1 MKAGLIIATLSLT
14 AVTAAYKSVKRD
26 SKVQDLKQ
34 TSLSAMP
41 ADNSFTIH
49 FKPFPPNELDINA
62 SPQQL
67 VEFAWEE
74 FLALNWK
81 SSYSKNQKRDYPD
94 TTWTF
99 SNSNPDTLVWETYAH
114 RAELRPFYGPM
125 KNFDNPPVYSFGVKP
140 SPKAGSNASFT
151 LFDVLDENNE
161 IGSCNLFAHVNSQK
175 QGMQVLYQAKVNR
188 EEYDY
193 IKNKYPN
200 STKLTKARNVN
211 INNLTKYGSYSKDSA
226 CYCMDTSYAGISL
239 PCGNKN
245 RQGTME
251 VKTAWRLLKS
261 GEDATKFLTR
271 TVVVFTKQGK
281 AVVYENKTYALIGL
295 HIVHKTRNYPQF
307 VFATWEHVG
316 VTKDNMGYVL
326 LDAKGKETGNV
337 VPDYKRFAP
346 IPAIVDS
353 STSYIHRQIRNKNA
367 NSVWL
372 NYRLVGVQGHPSN
385 DFNSFNFFLSN
396 YVVESDP
403 TLADFHGSGIGSPHD
418 HQPNT
423 YTNGK
428 AVSMG
433 GCQGC
438 HGVAQKTFGEDFSFL
453 LDTFSKPIN
462 VPDFRNDGN
471 KMKALTQSPQ

>member
-1 MKAGLIIATLSLT
+1 MKTKLIISVLALAGITM
-14 AVTAAYKSVKRD
+14 AYKLINS
-26 SKVQDLKQ
+26 
-34 TSLSAMP
+34 TSHQNQPIVAMP
-41 ADNSFTIH
+41 PDVAVPSNFNII
-49 FKPFPPNELDINA
+49 FNPLPPNELDVDA
-62 SPQQL
+62 TPQEL

-81 SSYSKNQKRDYPD
+81 SSYSKNKKRDCPD

-114 RAELRPFYGPM
+114 RAELRPFFGPM
-125 KNFDNPPVYSFGVKP
+125 KDFDNPPSYSFGVKP
-140 SPKAGSNASFT
+140 MPKVGSNASFT

-175 QGMQVLYQAKVNR
+175 QSMQVLYQAKVNR
-188 EEYDY
+188 EEYNY

-200 STKLTKARNVN
+200 TAKLDSARVLN
-211 INNLTKYGSYSKDSA
+211 IRNLKKYGSYSKDSV
-226 CYCMDTSYAGISL
+226 CYCMDTLYQGISL
-239 PCGNKN
+239 PCGSKS

-251 VKTAWRLLKS
+251 VKTAWRQLNA
-261 GEDATKFLTR
+261 GEDPSKFLMR
-271 TVVVFTKQGK
+271 KVVVFSKQNDTCI
-281 AVVYENKTYALIGL
+281 YENKMYALIAL
-295 HIVHKTRNYPQF
+295 HIIHKTRNYPQF

-316 VTKDNMGYVL
+316 VTKDNMGYIL
-326 LDAKGKETGNV
+326 LDGNGKESGNIV
-337 VPDYKRFAP
+337 ADYKRFAP
-346 IPAIVDS
+346 ITAIVDS
-353 STSYIHRQIRNKNA
+353 STSYVHRQLKNKNA

-385 DFNSFNFFLSN
+385 DSTTFNFFLAN

-403 TLADFHGSGIGSPHD
+403 TLADFHGSSIGSPHD

-428 AVSMG
+428 VVSMG

-438 HGVAQKTFGEDFSFL
+438 HGVAQKTIGSDFSFL
-453 LDTFSKPIN
+453 LDTVGKPIKY
-462 VPDFRNDGN
+462 PDIRNDGN
-471 KMKALTQSPQ
+471 KMKALKQL